1 MLDYIVCRIKDV
13 YAFLQI
19 SDPISM
25 TAVVGLVT
33 SILLII
39 LVAFMITG
47 YAYKRR
53 KLCFKDTIPVAVS
66 TKKRSKTRST
76 QKVNIF

>member
-1 MLDYIVCRIKDV
+1 MEIFSKYN
-13 YAFLQI
+13 YYFQI

-25 TAVVGLVT
+25 TAVVGIVT
-33 SILLII
+33 SALLLI

-53 KLCFKDTIPVAVS
+53 KLCFKDTIPVAMPSKKVS
-66 TKKRSKTRST
+66 NKKHSK
-76 QKVNIF
+76 KVN